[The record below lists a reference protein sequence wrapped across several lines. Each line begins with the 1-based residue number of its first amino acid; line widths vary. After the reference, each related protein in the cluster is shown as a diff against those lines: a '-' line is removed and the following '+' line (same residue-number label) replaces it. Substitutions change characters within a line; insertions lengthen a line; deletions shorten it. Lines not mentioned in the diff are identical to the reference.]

1 MIASSSSGRQGEEE
15 GEEEDEAE
23 ETVVSMLFH
32 GPSIRH
38 TARKIGEPRGRPC
51 GTIAMPRSTTPPAFD
66 TTPLVTLATPASS
79 PSEVGPSGTRSPP
92 DLLSSNGDNVLQHLT
107 HLASPKS

>member
-1 MIASSSSGRQGEEE
+1 VSSSSGRQGEEE

-38 TARKIGEPRGRPC
+38 MVRKTGEPRGRPC
-51 GTIAMPRSTTPPAFD
+51 GAIAMPRSTSAR
-66 TTPLVTLATPASS
+66 L
-79 PSEVGPSGTRSPP
+79 
-92 DLLSSNGDNVLQHLT
+92 
-107 HLASPKS
+107 